1 MVMHPEPEIETTRDK
16 LLACAEKSILRK
28 GFAATS
34 IEELIDAVGITKS
47 GFFYHFR
54 DKGEMAKALLDR
66 YLENE
71 EQWFDAMFKRAD
83 ELNEDPLHGF
93 LVFLKM
99 FVEAMEDLP
108 GTHPGCLI
116 ATYCYEERLFDDD
129 VRQKTATSLLNWRR
143 RFRSRLDLIVEK
155 YPPRIDVD
163 LDGPLPLLPLKKEVL
178 FPGSVAPLA
187 VGRDTSV
194 ALVQAVEG
202 REQAVILAFAQRDPE
217 VDEPGFGGPPSHWG
231 CRACTQDAQPWVR
244 QILRADADADSRY

>member
-1 MVMHPEPEIETTRDK
+1 MVMHPEPVIETTRDK

-47 GFFYHFR
+47 GFYYHFR

-143 RFRSRLDLIVEK
+143 RFRSRLDLIAEK

-163 LDGPLPLLPLKKEVL
+163 LDG
-178 FPGSVAPLA
+178 LA
-187 VGRDTSV
+187 DMVT
-194 ALVQAVEG
+194 ALVDG
-202 REQAVILAFAQRDPE
+202 GIILSKVVGEKHALPRQLELYRQFI
-217 VDEPGFGGPPSHWG
+217 
-231 CRACTQDAQPWVR
+231 RAIFLGTD
-244 QILRADADADSRY
+244 